1 MTADLVC
8 ALLLFIGNIGHLA
21 VLTYKVLKFTE
32 LEVPC
37 LPCGRSLKLPQGACK
52 LSLARLSQQPALARI
67 CVSCHLLMAFRDR
80 FRMTTSTRPTL
91 LEL

>member
-32 LEVPC
+32 LEVPR
-37 LPCGRSLKLPQGACK
+37 LPCCGSLKLPQGACK
-52 LSLARLSQQPALARI
+52 FSLARLGVGAHLCMMPPAYGVL
-67 CVSCHLLMAFRDR
+67 
-80 FRMTTSTRPTL
+80 
-91 LEL
+91 